1 MYALGVVGAEP
12 TYNLETMIPFYGSEQ
27 ILRSLVNF
35 SLVASTIE
43 HWDVNSAGVISFG
56 TKAASNVEFVII
68 YDRITLNY

>member
-1 MYALGVVGAEP
+1 M
-12 TYNLETMIPFYGSEQ
+12 FSS
-27 ILRSLVNF
+27 LRFFKTLVNS

-43 HWDVNSAGVISFG
+43 YWDVNSAGVISLG